1 MGASHEATRRQ
12 YRLHN
17 LCGMTP
23 TSHVVVVGHGMVG
36 HRFVEALRSRD
47 TGGQWRVTVLAEE
60 LDAAYDRVG
69 LTGYTDHWDRALLAL
84 PGNDYLG
91 DALVDVRLGSRVMEV
106 DPAIKSVRT
115 ADGSWIDYDAL
126 VLATGSYA
134 FVPPVPGRDL
144 PACHVYRTLDDLDAI
159 RADAQRA
166 RDAGPDAVGVVIGG
180 GLLGLEAANALRT
193 FGLRPHVVE
202 MAPRLMAQQLDE
214 AGGALLGRMV
224 SELGITVHTGVGTE
238 SIRPAQRNRPLR
250 RSAHDD
256 SMRVTL
262 SDGTVVDAGL
272 VVFAAGVRPRDEL
285 ARDAGLRIAERG
297 GVLTDLSCATSNP
310 NIFAIGEVA
319 AIEGRCYGLVG
330 PGYTSAEVVADR
342 LLGGAAEFPEA
353 DMSTKLKLL
362 GVDVASFGDAMGVTP
377 DCLEVA
383 VNDAI
388 NQTYAK
394 LVLSDDAKTLLGGIL
409 VGDASS
415 YGILRPMVGEPLPGD
430 PLALIAPAGADGG
443 TGGSL
448 GVGSLPAGAQIC
460 SCNNVTKGDL
470 TDAIGSGCC
479 DVAELK
485 KCTLAGTSCGSCV
498 PLLKQLLEAEGVEQS
513 KSLCEHFG
521 QSRAELFEIVTA
533 TGIRTFTGLIE
544 RFGTGRGCDICKPV
558 VASILASTSSE
569 HILDGEQAS
578 LQDSNDHFLANI
590 QRNGS
595 YSIVPR
601 VPGGDITPEHLIL
614 IGEIARDFGLYTKI
628 TGGQRID
635 MFGAR
640 VDQLPDIWRRLV
652 DGGME
657 SGHAYGKALRTVK
670 SCVGSDWCRYGQQ
683 DSVQMAINLELR
695 YRGLRAPHKI
705 KMGVSGCARECAEA
719 RGKDVGVIATETGW
733 NLYVGGNGGATPRH
747 AELLAGDLDD
757 DTLVRYVDRFLM
769 FYIRTADRLQRT
781 APWVEQVGLE
791 HLREVVCEDSLG
803 LAGEFEAAITRHVEN
818 YACEWKGV
826 LEDPDK
832 LSRFVSFVNA
842 PDVPDP
848 TVEFTERSG
857 RKVPIG
863 MPKVG
868 GSPR

>member
-1 MGASHEATRRQ
+1 MSSK
-12 YRLHN
+12 N
-17 LCGMTP
+17 
-23 TSHVVVVGHGMVG
+23 VVVVGHGMVG

-47 TGGQWRVTVLAEE
+47 SAGEWRVTVLAEE
-60 LDAAYDRVG
+60 ADAAYDRVG
-69 LTGYTDHWDRALLAL
+69 LTGYTEHWDRALLAL
-84 PGNDYLG
+84 PGNTYPDDG
-91 DALVDVRLGSRVMEV
+91 LVETRLGSRVT
-106 DPAIKSVRT
+106 AIDRDAKSVLT
-115 ADGSWIDYDAL
+115 ADGGRVNYDAL

-159 RADAQRA
+159 RDSAERTK
-166 RDAGPDAVGVVIGG
+166 DAGAPVGVVIGG
-180 GLLGLEAANALRT
+180 GLLGLEAANALRS
-193 FGLRPHVVE
+193 FGLHAHVVE

-214 AGGALLGRMV
+214 AGGALLGRMI
-224 SELGITVHTGVGTE
+224 SDLGITVHTGVGTAN
-238 SIRPAQRNRPLR
+238 IAPAQRNRPVR
-250 RSAHDD
+250 RSADND

-262 SDGTVVDAGL
+262 SDESFIDAG
-272 VVFAAGVRPRDEL
+272 VIVFAAGVRPRDEL
-285 ARDAGLRIAERG
+285 ARDAGLAIAERG
-297 GVLTDLSCATSNP
+297 GVLTDLSCATDDP
-310 NIFAIGEVA
+310 NIYAIGEVA
-319 AIEGRCYGLVG
+319 AINGRCYGLVG

-342 LLGGAAEFPEA
+342 LVGGGAEFGEA

-362 GVDVASFGDAMGVTP
+362 GVDVASFGDAMGTTP

-383 VNDAI
+383 INDAV

-409 VGDASS
+409 VGDASA
-415 YGILRPMVGEPLPGD
+415 YGVLRPMVGEELPGD
-430 PLALIAPAGADGG
+430 ALALIAPAGSEGG
-443 TGGSL
+443 GGL
-448 GVGSLPAGAQIC
+448 GVGALPAAAQIC

-470 TDAIGSGCC
+470 TAAIAGGCC
-479 DVAELK
+479 DVPELK

-513 KSLCEHFG
+513 KALCEHFSH
-521 QSRAELFEIVTA
+521 SRAELFEIVTA
-533 TGIRTFTGLIE
+533 TSIRTFSALIE
-544 RFGTGRGCDICKPV
+544 RFGTGKGCDICKPV

-601 VPGGDITPEHLIL
+601 SPGGEITPEQLIL
-614 IGEIARDFGLYTKI
+614 IGEIARDFNLYTKI

-640 VDQLPDIWRRLV
+640 VDQLPEIWRRLV

-670 SCVGSDWCRYGQQ
+670 SCVGSTWCRYGQQ
-683 DSVQMAINLELR
+683 DSVDMAVEIEKR

-705 KMGVSGCARECAEA
+705 KMAVSGCARECAEA
-719 RGKDVGVIATETGW
+719 QSKDVGVIATENGW
-733 NLYVGGNGGATPRH
+733 NLYVCGNGGMSPRH
-747 AELLAGDLDD
+747 AQLLASDIDD
-757 DTLVRYVDRFLM
+757 ETLIRYIDRFLM

-781 APWVEQVGLE
+781 APWLESLDGGLE
-791 HLREVVCEDSLG
+791 HLRDVVCDDSLG
-803 LAGEFEAAITRHVEN
+803 LAAEFEEAIARHVEG
-818 YACEWKGV
+818 YSCEWKGV
-826 LEDPDK
+826 LEDPNK

-842 PDVPDP
+842 PEVADP
-848 TVEFTERSG
+848 TIEFTEQSG
-857 RKVPIG
+857 RIVPIG
-863 MPKVG
+863 MPKV
-868 GSPR
+868 PQR

>member
-1 MGASHEATRRQ
+1 MAS
-12 YRLHN
+12 N
-17 LCGMTP
+17 
-23 TSHVVVVGHGMVG
+23 SHVVVVGHGMVG

-47 TGGQWRVTVLAEE
+47 SAGSWRITVLAEE
-60 LDAAYDRVG
+60 SDAAYDRVG
-69 LTGYTDHWDRALLAL
+69 LTGYTDHWDRSLLAL
-84 PGNDYLG
+84 PGNQYAG
-91 DALVDVRLGSRVMEV
+91 DDLVDLRLGQKV
-106 DPAIKSVRT
+106 VRIDRDTKVVTT
-115 ADGSWIDYDAL
+115 ADGTRIGYDAL

-144 PACHVYRTLDDLDAI
+144 PGCHVYRTLDDLDDI
-159 RADAQRA
+159 RAAA
-166 RDAGPDAVGVVIGG
+166 RRTLDTGGGAGVVIGG
-180 GLLGLEAANALRT
+180 GLLGLEAANALRG
-193 FGLRPHVVE
+193 FGLTAHVIE
-202 MAPRLMAQQLDE
+202 RSPRLMAQQLDE
-214 AGGALLGRMV
+214 AGGALLGRMIT
-224 SELGITVHTGVGTE
+224 ELGIAVHTDVGTE
-238 SIRPAQRNRPLR
+238 SIKPAQRNRPLR
-250 RSAHDD
+250 RCADDD

-262 SDGTVVDAGL
+262 SDGTHIDAGV

-285 ARDAGLRIAERG
+285 AGYAGLQLAERG
-297 GVLTDLSCATSNP
+297 GVLTDLGCVTSDP
-310 NIFAIGEVA
+310 DIYAIGEVA

-362 GVDVASFGDAMGVTP
+362 GVDVASFGDAMGTTP
-377 DCLEVA
+377 DSLAVA
-383 VNDAI
+383 VNDAV

-394 LVLSDDAKTLLGGIL
+394 LILSDDARTLLGGIL
-409 VGDASS
+409 VGDASA
-415 YGILRPMVGEPLPGD
+415 YGVLRPMVGEQLPGD
-430 PLALIAPAGADGG
+430 PLALITPAGSEGG
-443 TGGSL
+443 GGAL
-448 GVGSLPAGAQIC
+448 GVGALPAAAQIC

-470 TDAIGSGCC
+470 TDAIAGGCC
-479 DVAELK
+479 DVADLK

-498 PLLKQLLEAEGVEQS
+498 PLLKQLLDAEGVEQS
-513 KSLCEHFG
+513 KALCEHFSH
-521 QSRAELFEIVTA
+521 SRAELFEIVSA
-533 TGIRTFTGLIE
+533 TSIRTFSGLIE
-544 RFGTGRGCDICKPV
+544 RFGTGKGCDICKPV

-595 YSIVPR
+595 YSVVPR

-614 IGEIARDFGLYTKI
+614 IGQIAKDFGLYTKI

-640 VDQLPDIWRRLV
+640 VDQLPEIWRRLV
-652 DGGME
+652 EGGME
-657 SGHAYGKALRTVK
+657 SGQAYGKSLRTVK

-683 DSVQMAINLELR
+683 DSVQMAIDLEMR

-733 NLYVGGNGGATPRH
+733 NLYIGGNGGMTPKH
-747 AELLAGDLDD
+747 AQLLAGDLDD
-757 DTLVRYVDRFLM
+757 DTLVRYIDRFLM

-781 APWVEQVGLE
+781 APWVEQMGLD
-791 HLREVVCEDSLG
+791 HLREVICDDSLG
-803 LAGEFEAAITRHVEN
+803 LAAEFEAAMQRHVDG

-842 PDVPDP
+842 PEVPDP
-848 TVEFTERSG
+848 TIQFEQRSG

-868 GSPR
+868 R